1 DDVDLPGTGPVAFG
15 SFSFAD
21 DEAPADD
28 VSAARGGLV
37 VPQVVVGRRGDECW
51 ITTIDAAAGLGPV
64 PELADLVAAAEP
76 ATAPGEV
83 TFADGALSPHEWTG
97 AVARAVERLRAGE
110 LDKVVLA
117 RDVVART
124 AEPVDVRR
132 LLARLA
138 EAYPSCWTFSVD
150 GLVGATPELLLRRE
164 KGLVTS
170 RVLAGTIRRTGD
182 DAADLA
188 RAGVLA
194 HSSKDLEEHEYAVA
208 S

>member
-1 DDVDLPGTGPVAFG
+1 HAGPTGEAGSGPAGSGGTDG
-15 SFSFAD
+15 
-21 DEAPADD
+21 
-28 VSAARGGLV
+28 RGGLV
-37 VPQVVVGRRGDECW
+37 VPAVVVGRRGTDCW
-51 ITTIDAAAGLGPV
+51 VTTVTAAEIGPA
-64 PELADLVAAAEP
+64 PDLADLRAAA
-76 ATAPGEV
+76 APVHTPGAV
-83 TFADGALSPHEWTG
+83 TYSDGALAPQEWTT
-97 AVARAVERLRAGE
+97 AVAGAVERLRAGE

-124 AEPVDVRR
+124 EQPVDVRR